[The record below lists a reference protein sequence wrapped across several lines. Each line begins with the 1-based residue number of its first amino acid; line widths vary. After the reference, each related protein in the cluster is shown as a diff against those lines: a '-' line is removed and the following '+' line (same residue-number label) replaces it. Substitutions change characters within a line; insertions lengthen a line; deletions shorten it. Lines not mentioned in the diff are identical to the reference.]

1 MTFWGGRSLVD
12 LQLHM
17 TSHGTGIFAMP
28 TGDSRISSI
37 NEKYHNLNSTPS
49 KFQLHLRI
57 TVNIWSV
64 TQSDN
69 LHLHPLHK
77 NSVRILQVYTIN
89 PHNFSQICVIAEM
102 GDWDLSIW
110 QFAGLIIVGW
120 WRFPKKSGDHLKSN
134 RGSSQNKES
143 MGRAS
148 HIPRLFPEL
157 PGTSE
162 EFLKLLCSCLKLE
175 KKNHTHKN
183 FTNRR

>member
-37 NEKYHNLNSTPS
+37 NEKYHNLDSTPS

-69 LHLHPLHK
+69 LHLHPLHEKQCPHPTGLHDKPPQLFSNLRYSWNGRLRFINLPVRRVDNCWMIAISQK
-77 NSVRILQVYTIN
+77 NLVFTWNI
-89 PHNFSQICVIAEM
+89 
-102 GDWDLSIW
+102 
-110 QFAGLIIVGW
+110 
-120 WRFPKKSGDHLKSN
+120 KSD

-143 MGRAS
+143 IGRAS

-175 KKNHTHKN
+175 KKKLHP
-183 FTNRR
+183 

>member
-1 MTFWGGRSLVD
+1 MFWGGRSLVD

-28 TGDSRISSI
+28 TGDTRISSI
-37 NEKYHNLNSTPS
+37 NEKYHNLDSTPS

-120 WRFPKKSGDHLKSN
+120 WRFPKKSGDHLEHQIRSGVQPKQRIN
-134 RGSSQNKES
+134 RESLPHSKVVPRTARKIRRISETPLLLSQ
-143 MGRAS
+143 
-148 HIPRLFPEL
+148 
-157 PGTSE
+157 TW
-162 EFLKLLCSCLKLE
+162 
-175 KKNHTHKN
+175 KKTLHP
-183 FTNRR
+183 

>member
-37 NEKYHNLNSTPS
+37 NEKYHNLDSTPS

-120 WRFPKKSGDHLKSN
+120 WRFPKKSGDHLENQIQSGVQPKQRINGESLPHPKVVPRTAGN
-134 RGSSQNKES
+134 IRRISETPLLLSQTWKK
-143 MGRAS
+143 
-148 HIPRLFPEL
+148 
-157 PGTSE
+157 
-162 EFLKLLCSCLKLE
+162 KL
-175 KKNHTHKN
+175 HP
-183 FTNRR
+183 